1 MSLYLGQLFFYATPP
16 GEILRSSLKINVP
29 GIHRIVMAAV
39 SDAEKKEVYLEADKE
54 IPGQH
59 YVCLSFIS
67 PNKVLADKNLFFF
80 SEFMKDYAIQYKIK
94 ATEAFVM
101 AQMAKMQETLSKA
114 QDVLE
119 NAVTKAGV
127 DAGEDLSGALAHVKE
142 NMSDF
147 KETTIEDDYG
157 AFMFKHKKRL
167 EDAFF
172 EKNAFRTTVQGLKV
186 RGSYD
191 TQAEA
196 VARAKTLQK
205 IDPSFDVYVGQ
216 VGFWLPWDPQPH
228 EVADQEYADEQLNQ
242 LMKKYKE
249 NEATRDALYAEEKI
263 SRTGAPKSRG
273 VLSGAPIA
281 GGGAG
286 ASASSSEMF
295 GGEDLAIARKRDAS
309 AGASATS

>member
-1 MSLYLGQLFFYATPP
+1 
-16 GEILRSSLKINVP
+16 
-29 GIHRIVMAAV
+29 MAAV

-127 DAGEDLSGALAHVKE
+127 DAGEDLSGALAHVKETRASISAVTAADLEAHVKE